1 MKKLIAILLAA
12 VMCLSLAACDGKDTS
27 DKMTPKEAVIDAA
40 EWDVQFTLTASGC
53 KGLPSVRITTIEE
66 VGDNEFEFY
75 GTYSAKNE
83 YSQTVNGTFEGT
95 GTYNPETEKA
105 SVDIDMK

>member
-1 MKKLIAILLAA
+1 MKKALPLILAL
-12 VMCLSLAACDGKDTS
+12 VLCLTLCACGSKDTS
-27 DKMTPKEAVIDAA
+27 SKMAPKETVIDAA
-40 EWDVQFTLTASGC
+40 KWDVQFSLTASGC
-53 KGLPSVRITTIEE
+53 KGLPSVQITTIEE

-83 YSQTVNGTFEGT
+83 YSQTVKGTFEGT

>member
-1 MKKLIAILLAA
+1 MKKALSLILAL
-12 VMCLSLAACDGKDTS
+12 VMCLSLCACGGEDTS
-27 DKMTPKEAVIDAA
+27 HKMTSKEAVIDAA
-40 EWDVQFTLTASGC
+40 EWNVQFTLTASGC
-53 KGLPSVRITTIEE
+53 KGLPSVQITSIEE

-83 YSQTVNGTFEGT
+83 YNETVKGKFEGT

-105 SVDIDMK
+105 SVDIDMD

>member
-1 MKKLIAILLAA
+1 MKKALPLILAL
-12 VMCLSLAACDGKDTS
+12 VLCLTLCACGSKDTS
-27 DKMTPKEAVIDAA
+27 SKMTPKETVIDAA
-40 EWDVQFTLTASGC
+40 KWDVQFSLTASGC
-53 KGLPSVRITTIEE
+53 KGLPSVQITTIEE

-83 YSQTVNGTFEGT
+83 YSQTVKGTFEGT